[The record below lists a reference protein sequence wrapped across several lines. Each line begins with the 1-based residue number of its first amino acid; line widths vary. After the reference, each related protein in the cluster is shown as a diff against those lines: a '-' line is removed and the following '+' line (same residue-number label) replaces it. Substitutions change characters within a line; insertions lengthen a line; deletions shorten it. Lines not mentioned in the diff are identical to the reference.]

1 MVNESRLEHEAAVL
15 QSRSSFQSLA
25 RARRNHA
32 ARCASVVIFLALSS
46 FATAPLAQEYP
57 TKPIR
62 MVVPLAPGGGTDI
75 AARVTG
81 QKLTERWA
89 QQVIVDN
96 RAGAGS
102 QTRAVSRVPA
112 CGM

>member
-1 MVNESRLEHEAAVL
+1 MTIPCCGVVRPVVSAVI
-15 QSRSSFQSLA
+15 
-25 RARRNHA
+25 
-32 ARCASVVIFLALSS
+32 ASAGICCS
-46 FATAPLAQEYP
+46 FAASAQTYP
-57 TKPIR
+57 DKPIR

-81 QKLTERWA
+81 QKLTERWG

-102 QTRAVSRVPA
+102 RTRAVNRVPA

>member
-1 MVNESRLEHEAAVL
+1 MKNFILSPIKFFARTRGSYLACYAFIIVCLAV
-15 QSRSSFQSLA
+15 SNFSG
-25 RARRNHA
+25 
-32 ARCASVVIFLALSS
+32 
-46 FATAPLAQEYP
+46 AQDYP

-81 QKLTERWA
+81 QKLTERWG

>member
-1 MVNESRLEHEAAVL
+1 
-15 QSRSSFQSLA
+15 
-25 RARRNHA
+25 
-32 ARCASVVIFLALSS
+32 
-46 FATAPLAQEYP
+46 
-57 TKPIR
+57 
-62 MVVPLAPGGGTDI
+62 MVVRLAPGGGTDI

-81 QKLTERWA
+81 QKLTERWS

-102 QTRAVSRVPA
+102 RTAVNRVPA

>member
-1 MVNESRLEHEAAVL
+1 M
-15 QSRSSFQSLA
+15 QSR
-25 RARRNHA
+25 N
-32 ARCASVVIFLALSS
+32 FLQLLTCIVMLD
-46 FATAPLAQEYP
+46 FAGVLFAQDYP

-81 QKLTERWA
+81 QKLAERWG

-96 RAGAGS
+96 RACGAS
-102 QTRAVSRVPA
+102 RTRAVNRVPA